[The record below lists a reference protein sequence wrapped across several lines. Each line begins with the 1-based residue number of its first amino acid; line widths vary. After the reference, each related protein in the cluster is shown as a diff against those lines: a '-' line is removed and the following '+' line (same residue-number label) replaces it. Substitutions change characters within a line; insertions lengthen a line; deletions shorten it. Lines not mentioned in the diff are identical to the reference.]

1 MKTMPQIKMTV
12 KLSRKTVEYLQEEEG
27 MTQQEIATV
36 LGTTAAYLKQVK
48 AGKKELQPKHM
59 KNLSKKKPDI
69 HVHILQEILTE
80 KFGTGL
86 EYLKGKSKKVRQTG
100 KEGLK
105 AIKGVTDE
113 VAFAVCK
120 LLTRD

>member
-1 MKTMPQIKMTV
+1 MKSMPQIKMTV
-12 KLSRKTVEYLQEEEG
+12 KLSKKTVEYLQTEEG
-27 MTQQEIATV
+27 LTQQEIAAM
-36 LGTTAAYLKQVK
+36 LGTTPAYLKQVK
-48 AGKKELQPKHM
+48 AGKKELQPKHL

-69 HVHILQEILTE
+69 YMHILQIIMAE

-86 EYLKGKSKKVRQTG
+86 EYLKGQSKKVQQTG
-100 KEGLK
+100 KKGLK
-105 AIKGVTDE
+105 AIKGVTEE

>member
-1 MKTMPQIKMTV
+1 MKSMPQIKMTV
-12 KLSRKTVEYLQEEEG
+12 KLSKKTVEFLQKEED
-27 MTQQEIATV
+27 MTQQEVASV

-48 AGKKELQPKHM
+48 TGKKGLQPRHL

-69 HVHILQEILTE
+69 YVHILQIILAE

-86 EYLKGKSKKVRQTG
+86 EYLKGQSKKVQQTG
-100 KEGLK
+100 KKGLK
-105 AIKGVTDE
+105 AIKGVTEE